1 MNWSI
6 YAFWDYYHW
15 TSIAFVVVI
24 VVEMVIAMLYGKGLF
39 FSKPKVAK
47 KINGVN
53 NQYQKVG
60 SPIRPLGI
68 RRNNCPDT
76 ENNTETNP

>member
-1 MNWSI
+1 MNWDV
-6 YAFWDYYHW
+6 YAFWNYHHW
-15 TSIAFVVVI
+15 TSMAFVVVI

-39 FSKPKVAK
+39 FSKPKVTN
-47 KINGVN
+47 KIHGVDTER
-53 NQYQKVG
+53 QKVG

-68 RRNNCPDT
+68 RRNNCPNT